1 MTNSIRKMVD
11 YRRKNAVWEVL
22 RCGASA
28 REQIEGFGMW
38 LLGLRDAEAITTEKI
53 ITTEEMLE
61 ELAKLKAE
69 LHYD

>member
-22 RCGASA
+22 RCGSSA
-28 REQIEGFGMW
+28 WEQIEGFGMW
-38 LLGLRDAEAITTEKI
+38 LLGLRDADA